1 MKKRMQDKIA
11 MIVLSL
17 GAIILIM
24 PLFWAFLSSFK
35 TTLDVFEFG
44 LPDKWHFS
52 NYIEALSS
60 GPWIRYF
67 INSAIMAGSI
77 ALAQS
82 FCGALAGYSLA
93 KFNYYGKN
101 FIFAIV
107 IGTLTLS
114 QQVVFLPLFVVVSS
128 LNWIDTYQGLIVPV
142 MIAPFSIFLARQY
155 ISGISDSLIEAARID
170 GANEPRI
177 FLSIIM
183 PLSKPMLLV
192 IFILAFTAFYNNL
205 LWPLIVVRSEEMQTV
220 ALALQQFKSAW
231 YYRPELVL
239 AVTIITILPMTV
251 IFFFLQKYFLQG
263 VSIQVEK

>member
-17 GAIILIM
+17 GAIILII

-128 LNWIDTYQGLIVPV
+128 LNWI
-142 MIAPFSIFLARQY
+142 
-155 ISGISDSLIEAARID
+155 EAARID